1 MLFVNINIY
10 GLKAKLILIMLL
22 LSAILVVLLLAIYTR
37 AERELIKQVESHTDE
52 LSAAIQISI
61 EQLTN
66 QSDNTDDIKLK
77 KYVEKVKDKGIKQI
91 TILTNEREVIASSNP
106 ALVGKV
112 LDIKGDRIKTSA
124 DVEEFM
130 SVAKGRRSYDIFL
143 PVVVGNEQFGF
154 VHIAMRFDDFAEIM
168 SYNNLKRLL
177 AAGIVFIIGIIVSVF
192 LATRYTRPINN
203 LSMAAEKVASG
214 DLNIAV
220 PVTGGGEIRKLTENF
235 NKMIKG
241 LSETK
246 KLESK
251 LKESEHLSNIGRL
264 ASGIAHEV
272 RNPLNFINLS
282 VAHMANKFAP
292 DGETQKKEYLNNIES
307 IKREIQRLND
317 MIVNFLDYGKP
328 LKLQIQNISL
338 DAILNDI
345 VKIVE
350 QKMTEDNI
358 LLEKRFSGDNIAV
371 AVDVPQIKTCIMNL
385 ILNSVQAMTRRENK
399 TISIETLRKNG
410 SVIIKVQDSGI
421 GIPDENL
428 SKIYEPYFTTKDVGI
443 GLGLSITKRIVEEH
457 GGSIDIKSK
466 YGVGTAAVIELPAN
480 DVL

>member
-1 MLFVNINIY
+1 MVQILFGNINIS

-22 LSAILVVLLLAIYTR
+22 LSAALVVLLLLIYTR
-37 AERELIKQVESHTDE
+37 AERELIRQVESHTDE

-66 QSDNTDDIKLK
+66 PSDDIDDIKLK
-77 KYVEKVKDKGIKQI
+77 KYVEKVKGKGIKQI
-91 TILTNEREVIASSNP
+91 SILTNEREVIASSNP

-112 LDIKGDRIKTSA
+112 VDIKGDRIKTSA
-124 DVEEFM
+124 DVQEFM
-130 SVAKGRRSYDIFL
+130 SVSKGRRNYDIFL

-154 VHIAMRFDDFAEIM
+154 VHIAMQFDDFAEIM
-168 SYNNLKRLL
+168 SYNNFKRLF
-177 AAGIVFIIGIIVSVF
+177 AAGIVFVIGIIVSVF

-214 DLNIAV
+214 DLTVAI
-220 PVTGGGEIRKLTENF
+220 PVAGGGEIRKLTENF
-235 NKMIKG
+235 NKMVKR

-246 KLESK
+246 ELETK

-282 VAHMANKFAP
+282 VGHMANKFVP
-292 DGETQKKEYLNNIES
+292 DGKTQKEEYLNNIDS
-307 IKREIQRLND
+307 IKGEIQRLNN

-328 LKLQIQNISL
+328 LKLKIKNTPI
-338 DAILNDI
+338 DAMLNDI

-350 QKMTEDNI
+350 QKMAEDNI
-358 LLEKRFSGDNIAV
+358 LLEKRFSGDNLAA
-371 AVDVPQIKTCIMNL
+371 AVDVQQIKTCIMNL
-385 ILNSVQAMTRRENK
+385 ILNSVQAMTGRKNRTINIEALRENG
-399 TISIETLRKNG
+399 R
-410 SVIIKVQDSGI
+410 VIIKVQDSGI

-443 GLGLSITKRIVEEH
+443 GLGLAITKRIIEEH

-466 YGVGTAAVIELPAN
+466 YGVGTAAVIELPA
-480 DVL
+480 